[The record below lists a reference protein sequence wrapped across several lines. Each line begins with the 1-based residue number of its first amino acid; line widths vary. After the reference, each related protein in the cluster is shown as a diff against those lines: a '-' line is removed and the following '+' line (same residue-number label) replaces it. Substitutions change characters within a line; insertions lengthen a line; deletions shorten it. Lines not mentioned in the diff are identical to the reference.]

1 MSFSGLFYLNSATL
15 QEHDF
20 LAAPSDLESQQ
31 VPNAALVPVHAAG
44 GGPHVP
50 DSSLPPPAIASD
62 GLHLPSNSATLAK
75 VSLPAKSG
83 GVTVPTAETT
93 VDGVDAEDGLR
104 FCPLRRSLLLACLS
118 TLLMHVIRY
127 SRMCTNFN
135 KIVRSFM
142 ADDEGY
148 VIVSK

>member
-15 QEHDF
+15 QERDF

-31 VPNAALVPVHAAG
+31 VPNAVLVPVHVAG

-75 VSLPAKSG
+75 S
-83 GVTVPTAETT
+83 VTPSQIW
-93 VDGVDAEDGLR
+93 
-104 FCPLRRSLLLACLS
+104 RRNSS
-118 TLLMHVIRY
+118 H
-127 SRMCTNFN
+127 S
-135 KIVRSFM
+135 
-142 ADDEGY
+142 
-148 VIVSK
+148 

>member
-1 MSFSGLFYLNSATL
+1 MFFSGLFYLNSATL

-31 VPNAALVPVHAAG
+31 VPNAALVPVHAGG

-50 DSSLPPPAIASD
+50 DNSLPPPAIASD
-62 GLHLPSNSATLAK
+62 GLHLPINSAPLAK

-93 VDGVDAEDGLR
+93 VDGVDAEDGVEV
-104 FCPLRRSLLLACLS
+104 LS
-118 TLLMHVIRY
+118 TPHEPFVGTSFNTSDACY
-127 SRMCTNFN
+127 SL
-135 KIVRSFM
+135 
-142 ADDEGY
+142 
-148 VIVSK
+148 

>member
-1 MSFSGLFYLNSATL
+1 MSFSGLFDLNSATL

-31 VPNAALVPVHAAG
+31 VPNAALVPVHAGG

-93 VDGVDAEDGLR
+93 VDGVDVEDGVEV
-104 FCPLRRSLLLACLS
+104 LS
-118 TLLMHVIRY
+118 TP
-127 SRMCTNFN
+127 
-135 KIVRSFM
+135 
-142 ADDEGY
+142 
-148 VIVSK
+148 

>member
-1 MSFSGLFYLNSATL
+1 MSFSGLFDLNSATL

-20 LAAPSDLESQQ
+20 LTAPSDLESQQ

-50 DSSLPPPAIASD
+50 DNSLPPPAIASD
-62 GLHLPSNSATLAK
+62 GLHLPINSAPLAK

-93 VDGVDAEDGLR
+93 VDGVDAEDGVEVLST
-104 FCPLRRSLLLACLS
+104 PQEPLLACLS
-118 TLLMHVIRY
+118 TLPMHVIRY

-135 KIVRSFM
+135 KIVRPFM